1 MILFETA
8 DRDETSLPLGEIPL
22 SGEMGKAQKGCRS
35 CKEKV
40 SPQVTDEGLTFLFYQ
55 LYKGYG
61 ASGVDNICDRR

>member
-1 MILFETA
+1 
-8 DRDETSLPLGEIPL
+8 
-22 SGEMGKAQKGCRS
+22 MGKAQKGCRS